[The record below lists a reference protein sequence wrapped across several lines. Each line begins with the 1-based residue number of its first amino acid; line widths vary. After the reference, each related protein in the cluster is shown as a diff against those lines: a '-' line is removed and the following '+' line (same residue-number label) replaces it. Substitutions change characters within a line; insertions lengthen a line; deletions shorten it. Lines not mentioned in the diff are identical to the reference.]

1 MQTLIVFQQREDIEF
16 QSEAFGQFISVLL
29 NWSVQE
35 RKKKTKNKA
44 RQNLMLLQYLPTPSL
59 TKSNQIIV
67 IIIYLFVFCLNNLM
81 ATKIQNKY
89 TLG

>member
-35 RKKKTKNKA
+35 RKKKTKKQGQTEPDAVAIFTYSIFN
-44 RQNLMLLQYLPTPSL
+44 QVQ
-59 TKSNQIIV
+59 SNNSNY
-67 IIIYLFVFCLNNLM
+67 YLFICFLSE
-81 ATKIQNKY
+81 
-89 TLG
+89 

>member
-35 RKKKTKNKA
+35 RKKKNKA

-67 IIIYLFVFCLNNLM
+67 IIIYLFVFCLNNWM

>member
-35 RKKKTKNKA
+35 RKKKNKKT
-44 RQNLMLLQYLPTPSL
+44 RPDRT
-59 TKSNQIIV
+59 
-67 IIIYLFVFCLNNLM
+67 
-81 ATKIQNKY
+81 
-89 TLG
+89 

>member
-35 RKKKTKNKA
+35 RKKKNKA